1 MTATLTTQPVAAE
14 PRPRTRRNWEFPA
27 LAALLLGTAVA
38 YLCNLSA
45 NGWANSF
52 YSAAVQAGS
61 VSWKAFFFGSSDAAN
76 SITVDK
82 PPASLWLME
91 LSVRAFGLN
100 SWSILVPEVLLGVAS
115 VALLW
120 ATVRR
125 PFGPAAG
132 LLAGLALAVT
142 PVAAL
147 MFRFNNPEALLVFL
161 MIAAAWA
168 MTRAVED
175 GRWRWLVLTGA
186 LIGFGFLTKQ
196 LQVLLAVPALALTY
210 LLAGP
215 PKLGKR
221 ILQLFAAG
229 AAMVVAAGWWLLAVE
244 LWPASSRPW
253 IGGSHENS
261 ILELTLGY
269 NGLGRLNGNERGS
282 VVPGGGE
289 LPRGGNG
296 MWGETGITRM
306 FEPAQGGQ
314 IAWLIPAALVALVV
328 GILLRGKAARTD
340 RQRASLVLWGGWL
353 LATGLVFSFMAGIF
367 HQYYT
372 VALAPA
378 IAALVGAGAVL
389 AWRGR
394 HRPWV
399 RLASALAVG
408 LTTATAWMLLSRSPE
423 WQSWLRWT
431 VLVVG
436 VLATLAVLV
445 PAPRKLAVVSAL
457 AVAFTFLAGPVAYAV
472 DTIATPHAGSIPSA
486 GPNVAMRGRP
496 PWGEG
501 MPGMGRRMQNGMS
514 TGRDGAAQA
523 PGDTPPDGGS
533 PGPQG
538 TDGRI
543 PQPGS
548 RLPGSGPQGNAPG
561 GRAPSGGRQGTTPNG
576 QAPGGAGTPPGF
588 PPDGQA
594 PDGAGT
600 PPGFP
605 PGAAPQGTAPGGQT
619 PDGTVFP
626 QGTGGMPGDGGPGPN
641 GGGGMG
647 GLLGASEPSAQIV
660 SLLEQNGGDYTWVAA
675 AIGSNS
681 AAGLQLATELPVMPI
696 GGFNGSDPSPTLEQ
710 FQQYV
715 AEGKIHYFVGGGR
728 GGPGSSSSSPSAQIT
743 QWVEENF
750 TAIQVDGVA
759 LYDLTATH

>member
-1 MTATLTTQPVAAE
+1 MTATTTAPPVATE
-14 PRPRTRRNWEFPA
+14 PPPKGRRNWEYPA
-27 LAALLLGTAVA
+27 LAALLFGTAVA

-115 VALLW
+115 VAVLW

-175 GRWRWLVLTGA
+175 GRWRWLILTGA

-196 LQVLLAVPALALTY
+196 LQVLLVVPALALTY

-221 ILQLFAAG
+221 VLQLFAAA
-229 AAMVVAAGWWLLAVE
+229 AAMVAAAGWWLLAVE

-253 IGGSHENS
+253 IGGSHDNS

-282 VVPGGGE
+282 VGPGGD
-289 LPRGGNG
+289 LPPGGNG
-296 MWGETGITRM
+296 MWGSTGITRM

-314 IAWLIPAALVALVV
+314 IAWLIPAALVALVA

-353 LATGLVFSFMAGIF
+353 LVTGLVFSYMAGIF

-378 IAALVGAGAVL
+378 VAALVGAGTVQ
-389 AWRGR
+389 AWRQR
-394 HRPWV
+394 QRLWV

-486 GPNVAMRGRP
+486 GPNVAMRNRP

-501 MPGMGRRMQNGMS
+501 MPGMGRRMQDGTGT
-514 TGRDGAAQA
+514 TGRDGTAQA
-523 PGDTPPDGGS
+523 PGGTPPDGGA
-533 PGPQG
+533 PGTGPQG
-538 TDGRI
+538 TAPDGRI

-548 RLPGSGPQGNAPG
+548 QLPGTRPQGNAPG
-561 GRAPSGGRQGTTPNG
+561 G
-576 QAPGGAGTPPGF
+576 
-588 PPDGQA
+588 QA
-594 PDGAGT
+594 PDGAM
-600 PPGFP
+600 
-605 PGAAPQGTAPGGQT
+605 APQGQ
-619 PDGTVFP
+619 
-626 QGTGGMPGDGGPGPN
+626 GMPGDDGPN
-641 GGGGMG
+641 GGGMG
-647 GLLGASEPSAQIV
+647 GFLGASEPSAQIV
-660 SLLEQNGGDYTWVAA
+660 ALLEQNGGDYTWVAA

-710 FQQYV
+710 FQRYV

-728 GGPGSSSSSPSAQIT
+728 GGPGSSESSPSARIT
-743 QWVEENF
+743 QWVQENF
-750 TAIQVDGVA
+750 TAIQVDGVT
-759 LYDLTATH
+759 LYDLTATR

>member
-1 MTATLTTQPVAAE
+1 MTTTLTAQPVAAD
-14 PRPRTRRNWEFPA
+14 PRPKTDRKWEYPA
-27 LAALLLGTAVA
+27 LATLLLGTAVA

-100 SWSILVPEVLLGVAS
+100 SWSILVPEVLLGVAT

-161 MIAAAWA
+161 MVAAAWA
-168 MTRAVED
+168 TTRAVAD

-196 LQVLLAVPALALTY
+196 LQVLLVVPALALTY
-210 LLAGP
+210 LIAGP

-221 ILQLFAAG
+221 IAQLFAAG
-229 AAMVVAAGWWLLAVE
+229 VAMVVAAGWWLLAVE

-253 IGGSHENS
+253 IGGSHDNS

-282 VVPGGGE
+282 VGPGGE
-289 LPRGGNG
+289 LPPGGNG
-296 MWGETGITRM
+296 MWGSTGITRM

-314 IAWLIPAALVALVV
+314 IAWLIPAALVALFA
-328 GILLRGKAARTD
+328 GILLRGRAARTD

-353 LATGLVFSFMAGIF
+353 LVTGLVFSFMAGIF

-389 AWRGR
+389 LWRAR
-394 HRPWV
+394 HRLWV

-436 VLATLAVLV
+436 VLATLAVLF
-445 PAPRKLAVVSAL
+445 PAPRKLAVASAL
-457 AVAFTFLAGPVAYAV
+457 AVAFTFLAGPVAYSV
-472 DTIATPHAGSIPSA
+472 DTIATPHTGSIPSA
-486 GPNVAMRGRP
+486 GPNVAAHGRP

-501 MPGMGRRMQNGMS
+501 MPGMVRRGP
-514 TGRDGAAQA
+514 DGAVTS
-523 PGDTPPDGGS
+523 GDGQITGDDGGIP
-533 PGPQG
+533 PGAV
-538 TDGRI
+538 
-543 PQPGS
+543 
-548 RLPGSGPQGNAPG
+548 PQGNPPAGSAPD
-561 GRAPSGGRQGTTPNG
+561 
-576 QAPGGAGTPPGF
+576 GAMF
-588 PPDGQA
+588 PPDGQNSRA
-594 PDGAGT
+594 TGA
-600 PPGFP
+600 
-605 PGAAPQGTAPGGQT
+605 TA
-619 PDGTVFP
+619 
-626 QGTGGMPGDGGPGPN
+626 GMPGDAGPGPN
-641 GGGGMG
+641 GGGGFG
-647 GLLGASEPSAQIV
+647 ILGASEPSAQVV
-660 SLLEQNGGDYTWVAA
+660 SLLEQNNGDYTWVAA

-681 AAGLQLATELPVMPI
+681 AAGLQLASELPVMPI

-710 FQQYV
+710 FEQYV

-728 GGPGSSSSSPSAQIT
+728 GGPGSSSDSPSAQIT
-743 QWVEENF
+743 QWVQENF
-750 TAIQVDGVA
+750 TAVHVDGVT
-759 LYDLTATH
+759 LYDLTATR